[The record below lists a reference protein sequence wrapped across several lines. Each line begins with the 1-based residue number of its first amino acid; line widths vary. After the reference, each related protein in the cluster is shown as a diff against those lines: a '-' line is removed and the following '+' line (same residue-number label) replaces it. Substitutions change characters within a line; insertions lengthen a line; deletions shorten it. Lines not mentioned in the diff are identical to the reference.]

1 MSYKTTLLKETK
13 SIISEIKNEI
23 KDLLKINS
31 ELLKL
36 ECVNEWDLKFVEQN
50 LKKVKQKERLIE
62 AYRGNLQ
69 EILKMEN

>member
-13 SIISEIKNEI
+13 AIITEIKNEI
-23 KDLLKINS
+23 KELLKINS
-31 ELLKL
+31 EILKF

-50 LKKVKQKERLIE
+50 LEKVKQKEILIE

-69 EILKMEN
+69 EILKMEH